1 MSSDPVMQND
11 SSIQP
16 ELTCQW
22 CSGTIPE
29 NASACTGCGAARP
42 REDLVVPG
50 LTQQEEP
57 STRPA
62 TLETET
68 KEEEDEEARAR
79 QILKDLDAYIP
90 EEETPAPGATRDT
103 GDDAIII
110 VGILGVSAITGGLAG
125 WFVAPPILHDLFN
138 NVIGVDT
145 DGPEAFRRLGGFVGA
160 LVTMLFGAMA
170 AAIVRR

>member
-1 MSSDPVMQND
+1 MSSESAMQTDP
-11 SSIQP
+11 SIQP
-16 ELTCQW
+16 ELACQW
-22 CSGTIPE
+22 CGGTIPE
-29 NASACTGCGAARP
+29 NASACTGCGAVRP

-50 LTQQEEP
+50 LTQQEDPDTPVATPEP
-57 STRPA
+57 
-62 TLETET
+62 ETH
-68 KEEEDEEARAR
+68 EEDDEEARAR

-90 EEETPAPGATRDT
+90 EEEAPARRATRDT

-110 VGILGVSAITGGLAG
+110 VGILGISAITGGLAG
-125 WFVAPPILHDLFN
+125 WFVAPPLLHELFN

-170 AAIVRR
+170 ASIVRR